1 MKGGKGVK
9 KREWRTVAK
18 RRKKW
23 KRRGREKKKNGR
35 ISPSA
40 EKESYLR
47 YDCNMGEEI
56 VCRGPRKKEEA
67 RGGLEWGR
75 KGRGIKEGC
84 RG

>member
-1 MKGGKGVK
+1 MEETGK
-9 KREWRTVAK
+9 
-18 RRKKW
+18 RK
-23 KRRGREKKKNGR
+23 EKNGR

-67 RGGLEWGR
+67 RGGLE
-75 KGRGIKEGC
+75 
-84 RG
+84 